1 MGDERTDSASIEE
14 RFERLESKVVYQD
27 RTIDELNEVVTK
39 QQDQIDGLIAE
50 AGRLRQALVGIQERG
65 LDVGEEPPPPHY

>member
-1 MGDERTDSASIEE
+1 MSGEPRELEGIET
-14 RFERLESKVVYQD
+14 RFEILESKVLYQD

-50 AGRLRQALVGIQERG
+50 VGRLRQDLDGIQARG
-65 LDVGEEPPPPHY
+65 IDGGEEPPPPHY